1 MDLVLFGPPGAGKG
15 TQAGRLCEAASV
27 VHVSTGD
34 IFRRH
39 LRSGTELGLLASS
52 YMSAGKLVPDQV
64 VFDIVASR
72 LGEPDAGAG
81 ALFDGFPRT
90 VAQAELLEAWLGS
103 RGRRLDLVVN
113 LVVDDGVVV
122 GRLSGRRAC
131 VSCGATYHVDFAP
144 TGRPGVC
151 DRCGAEVI
159 QRPDD
164 AEETVRR
171 RLAVYHAETAP
182 VLAWLRA
189 RCAVVDVPADLP
201 VDAVGDAVLQA
212 LRRS

>member
-15 TQAGRLCEAASV
+15 TQAGRLCEAAGV

-39 LRSGTELGLLASS
+39 LRSGTELGRLAASF
-52 YMSAGKLVPDQV
+52 MSAGQLVPDQV

-72 LGEPDAGAG
+72 LDEADAAAG
-81 ALFDGFPRT
+81 ALYDGFPRT
-90 VAQAELLEAWLGS
+90 VAQAELLSGWLAA
-103 RGRRLDLVVN
+103 RGRRVDVVVN
-113 LVVDDGVVV
+113 LVVDDAVVV

-131 VSCGATYHVDFAP
+131 VGCGATYHVAHAP
-144 TGRPGVC
+144 TAVDGVC
-151 DRCGAEVI
+151 DRCGGAVV

-171 RLAVYHAETAP
+171 RLEVYHAETAP
-182 VLAWLRA
+182 VLGWFRA
-189 RCAVVDVPADLP
+189 RVSVVDVQADLP
-201 VDAVGDAVLQA
+201 VEAVGDAVLQA
-212 LRRS
+212 LGRG